1 MIDKAYR
8 LTMKAIG
15 GKELTDDEAKYL
27 RERNAKYELVRY
39 VYMEKMK
46 HEGSGLTDFH
56 FTPGDSFV
64 DTPIIDIVND
74 LMKFNEAIK
83 NGNYEVADFEDLD
96 WNDDPSAHKPPHS
109 GRRKTTL

>member
-1 MIDKAYR
+1 MLDKAFR
-8 LTMKAIG
+8 LTMKSLTSEG
-15 GKELTDDEAKYL
+15 LTDDEKKYMH
-27 RERNAKYELVRY
+27 ERNAKYELVRY

-64 DTPIIDIVND
+64 DTPIINIVNGLLKLNKD
-74 LMKFNEAIK
+74 IK
-83 NGNYEVADFEDLD
+83 SGKVVPVDFGDLD

-109 GRRKTTL
+109 GIQKRPL

>member
-1 MIDKAYR
+1 MFDKAFE
-8 LTMKAIG
+8 LTMKAMS

-56 FTPGDSFV
+56 FTAGDSFMDV
-64 DTPIIDIVND
+64 PIIDIVNELLKVLKVMQSLKD
-74 LMKFNEAIK
+74 
-83 NGNYEVADFEDLD
+83 GDYEEYDFEDLK
-96 WNDDPSAHKPPHS
+96 WEHNPPHS
-109 GRRKTTL
+109 GKEKTTL

>member
-1 MIDKAYR
+1 MFDKA
-8 LTMKAIG
+8 LTIAMKAMS
-15 GKELTDDEAKYL
+15 GKELADDETTYL

-56 FTPGDSFV
+56 FTPGDNFV

-83 NGNYEVADFEDLD
+83 NGNYKVADFEDLD
-96 WNDDPSAHKPPHS
+96 WRDNPPRS
-109 GRRKTTL
+109 GKEKTTL